1 MRDGQRLPKL
11 STPHRL
17 LHQLCEEGVRV
28 IVKAFDFRACQ
39 NQKRVGRASEIEFR
53 SSAIVDAMKVADRK
67 RGLGTFALIQNALR
81 AEENIGHALGSS
93 AFCREVRDRLLSSL
107 QGHLSLTVASSVFD
121 QDRAVTLALVVFRQF
136 RPTPFSRNF
145 ERCLSELIL
154 DIPFCSTIKQ
164 EFHNFCV
171 SLFDGLMQR
180 RTTHV
185 ADGVHIGA
193 AFD

>member
-1 MRDGQRLPKL
+1 MRYQGVQLALISRLPRRVADGPKIADRITSKKRLREVPDFHGKNEVLEERMRDGQRLPKL

-28 IVKAFDFRACQ
+28 IVKPFDFRACQ

-93 AFCREVRDRLLSSL
+93 AFCREVRDRLPEAKSSTRRVTESFIT
-107 QGHLSLTVASSVFD
+107 SLK
-121 QDRAVTLALVVFRQF
+121 L
-136 RPTPFSRNF
+136 
-145 ERCLSELIL
+145 
-154 DIPFCSTIKQ
+154 
-164 EFHNFCV
+164 
-171 SLFDGLMQR
+171 
-180 RTTHV
+180 
-185 ADGVHIGA
+185 
-193 AFD
+193 